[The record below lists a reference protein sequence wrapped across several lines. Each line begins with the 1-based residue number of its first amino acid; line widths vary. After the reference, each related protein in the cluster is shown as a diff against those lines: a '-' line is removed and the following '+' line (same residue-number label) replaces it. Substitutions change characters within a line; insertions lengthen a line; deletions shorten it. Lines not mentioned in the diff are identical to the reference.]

1 MAEEHI
7 LTLSLLEN
15 GLDFII
21 RGIDELYELYDD
33 IEYQPYISPISQPQK
48 DYKYG
53 VLHLFSGFLLLLKER
68 LSHHL
73 PELIFEGRIEDIR
86 RKLSN
91 GKELNTVNLD
101 EALERLEI
109 GPKVIFSESD
119 TKVIKKMQKF
129 RNRFEHYKFSANK
142 FEINR
147 VIIDFIDLIDRF
159 LINDLKIDIASTPL
173 NTNPEIRAKVLSIE
187 SIYKR
192 MADKRKREL
201 IALSEEKLKKFQ
213 GNRKNILQEL
223 DNESFIAYKE
233 EGGIDIT
240 MECPECAEDT
250 LLIYGEFAGIC
261 SNEECCSYFLLKSCD
276 RCGQVTIG
284 YEWEEEWCEDCHDE
298 IRRLVEHDD

>member
-33 IEYQPYISPISQPQK
+33 IEYQQYISPISQPQK

-119 TKVIKKMQKF
+119 TKVIRKMQKF

-240 MECPECAEDT
+240 MECPECVEDT
-250 LLIYGEFAGIC
+250 LIIYGEFAGIC
-261 SNEECCSYFLLKSCD
+261 SNEECYSYFLLKSCD

-298 IRRLVEHDD
+298 IRRLVERDD